1 MKALSR
7 DFSLKE
13 KILLLFLCLVLVGL
27 AYYQFVD
34 RPVRES
40 LAAAQAEA
48 DSLTV
53 ELTAVQSK
61 LELMRRMRDE
71 VEDITAGGT
80 ASEMGSY
87 NNSKEELA
95 YLNDILQAAD
105 QYTIS
110 FSEVTRDG
118 DQIRRNF
125 ALQVTAESYEA
136 METILSRLYGS
147 HYRCLIGDIRC
158 SAPERNVYGVLEGRI
173 SVNAT
178 ATFFETLV
186 GGVPDA
192 GLPADQS
199 AAA

>member
-7 DFSLKE
+7 DFTLKE
-13 KILLLFLCLVLVGL
+13 KILLLFLCLILVGL

-34 RPVRES
+34 RPCRES

-53 ELTAVQSK
+53 ELTAVEAK
-61 LELMRRMRDE
+61 LVKMRNMRDE

-87 NNSKEELA
+87 NNSKEEIAL
-95 YLNDILQAAD
+95 LNDILQSAD
-105 QYTIS
+105 QYSIS

-125 ALQVTAESYEA
+125 ALQVTTNSYEE
-136 METILSRLYGS
+136 METILSRLYAS

-158 SAPERNVYGVLEGRI
+158 SAPQRNVYGYLDGRV

-178 ATFFETLV
+178 ATFFETMV

>member
-7 DFSLKE
+7 DFTIKE
-13 KILLLFLCLVLVGL
+13 KVLLLFLCLVLVGL

-34 RPVRES
+34 RPVREA

-53 ELTAVQSK
+53 ELTAVEAK
-61 LELMRRMRDE
+61 LTRMRNMRDE

-87 NNSKEELA
+87 NNSKEEIAL
-95 YLNDILQAAD
+95 LNDILQAAD
-105 QYTIS
+105 QYTIT

-136 METILSRLYGS
+136 METMLSRLYAS

-158 SAPERNVYGVLEGRI
+158 SAPQRNINGILDGRI

-192 GLPADQS
+192 GLPADE
-199 AAA
+199 AAAA